1 MKENIYEENV
11 ELKSYNSYGTGGMA
25 KYVFHPSN
33 VLQLKGMIEYLKDNN
48 MKYYLLGSGT
58 NVLLPDNDF
67 DGAIIKLDK
76 MAGVEIDCD
85 YLYADA
91 GISLCNLINES
102 LSNGYVNLVN
112 LYGIP
117 GTLGG
122 AIVGNAGSF
131 GTEVF
136 DYLESVTVLKDGYIK
151 TINKDVIKYDYR
163 YTEFRDS
170 DTIILGAVFKLEKGD
185 IKKAKEKMMQNLE
198 KRKETQPLEYKS
210 AGSVFKNPSNIS
222 AGALIDECNL
232 KGFNINDAYVS
243 SKHANFIINKG
254 NATSKD
260 IKELIEYIKNEV
272 RKNKGIELELEQVIV
287 KW

>member
-1 MKENIYEENV
+1 MKEKIYEENV
-11 ELKSYNSYGTGGMA
+11 ELKKYNSYGTGGMA

-33 VLQLKGMIEYLKDNN
+33 VLQLKGMIEYLKNNN
-48 MKYYLLGSGT
+48 MKYYLLGGGT
-58 NVLLPDNDF
+58 NVLLPDDDF

-76 MAGVEIDCD
+76 MASVEIDSD

-91 GISLCNLINES
+91 GISLSNLINES

-151 TINKDVIKYDYR
+151 TINKNIIKYGYR
-163 YTEFRDS
+163 YTEFKGS

-185 IKKAKEKMMQNLE
+185 TKKAREKMIQNLE

-210 AGSVFKNPSNIS
+210 AGSVFKNPSNMS

-254 NATSKD
+254 SATSKD
-260 IKELIEYIKNEV
+260 IEELIEYIKNEV